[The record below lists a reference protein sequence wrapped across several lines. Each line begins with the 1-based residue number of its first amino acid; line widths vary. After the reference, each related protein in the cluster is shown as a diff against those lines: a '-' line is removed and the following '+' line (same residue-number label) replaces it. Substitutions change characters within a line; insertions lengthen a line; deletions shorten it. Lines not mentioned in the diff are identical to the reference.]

1 MTSKLPLKGP
11 FKIARERRLEARPRG
26 GSTSQ
31 NRVPVVGPCLAM
43 APDRD
48 GVTVSTRT
56 KRVVPAR
63 LSAVIV

>member
-1 MTSKLPLKGP
+1 MFSHS
-11 FKIARERRLEARPRG
+11 RRR
-26 GSTSQ
+26 STGQ
-31 NRVPVVGPCLAM
+31 NRVAVVGPYLAM

-56 KRVVPAR
+56 KCVLPAR